1 MRDERRGGT
10 EVKGFRMRWR
20 VRLLVVGALL
30 LSALLATAVAVSGN
44 ARTQKFDGT
53 IKFGA
58 AMSVTGSLAA
68 EAKTAKDGYDFIA
81 SRINKRGGI
90 PVGKKHYNVKIVY
103 YDDQSNANQSVQLYE
118 KLINKDKVN
127 FLLGPYSSGVT
138 LATSTV
144 AEKYKIPMVV
154 AHAAT
159 PSIYERNYHYLFGTL
174 NVINQYTEPLFKMAK
189 SIKKH
194 RPKTVAI
201 MYENALAP
209 TAFANSA
216 TAQAKKYGLNVV
228 YKQSFPQG
236 ADFAPI
242 MSAVKAKKPDIV
254 LTGGYTLGMIS
265 LVRQAA
271 EQNIQVP
278 MWMFMLG
285 PTVPGFLSSVKRL
298 GEYLLEPIQWA
309 PNFNPGLKD
318 EIFGWNAKQYA
329 KVFRKQ
335 MGYIPDYHPPQS
347 SAALEVYYKAIKKAG
362 TLDHKKVRDAIARI
376 HLRSFYGNVCFN
388 RKGEEACKSM
398 GIAQVQGGHP
408 VVVWP
413 AKFAQRKLIYPAP
426 GF

>member
-1 MRDERRGGT
+1 VRGP
-10 EVKGFRMRWR
+10 FSRRWR
-20 VRLLVVGALL
+20 IRLLVLGALL
-30 LSALLATAVAVSGN
+30 GAALVAVGIAGSRTSG
-44 ARTQKFDGT
+44 QKFDGT

-58 AMSVTGSLAA
+58 AMSVTGPLAA

-81 SRINKRGGI
+81 SRMNKRGGI
-90 PVGKKHYNVKIVY
+90 PVGKKHYKVKIVY

-118 KLINKDKVN
+118 KLINEDKVN

-174 NVINQYTEPLFKMAK
+174 NVIDQYTEPMFKMAK

-216 TAQAKKYGLNVV
+216 AAQAKKYGFNVV

-254 LTGGYTLGMIS
+254 LTGGYTLGMIG

-271 EQNIQVP
+271 EQDIQVP

-335 MGYIPDYHPPQS
+335 MGYVPDYHPPQS
-347 SAALEVYYKAIKKAG
+347 SAALEVYYKAIKTAG
-362 TLDHKKVRDAIARI
+362 TLDRKKVRDAIARI

-388 RKGEEACKSM
+388 KKGEEACKSM

>member
-1 MRDERRGGT
+1 MRGLFS
-10 EVKGFRMRWR
+10 KRWR
-20 VRLLVVGALL
+20 IRLLVLGALL
-30 LSALLATAVAVSGN
+30 GAALVAAAVAVSG
-44 ARTQKFDGT
+44 TSSQKFDGT

-58 AMSVTGSLAA
+58 AMSVTGPLAA
-68 EAKTAKDGYDFIA
+68 EAKTAKDGYNFIA
-81 SRINKRGGI
+81 SRINQKGGI
-90 PVGKKHYNVKIVY
+90 PVGTKHYQVQIVY
-103 YDDQSNANQSVQLYE
+103 YDDQSDANQSVQLYE
-118 KLINKDKVN
+118 KLINEDKVN

-174 NVINQYTEPLFKMAK
+174 NVIDQYTAPLFKMAK

-209 TAFANSA
+209 GAFAKSA
-216 TAQAKKYGLNVV
+216 AAQARKYGFRIV
-228 YKQSFPQG
+228 YQQSFPQG

-242 MSAVKAKKPDIV
+242 MAAVKAKKPDIV

-271 EQNIQVP
+271 EEDIQVP

-298 GEYLLEPIQWA
+298 GEYLMEPIQWA
-309 PNFNPGLKD
+309 PNFNPQLHD
-318 EIFGWNAKQYA
+318 EIFGWSAKQYA

-335 MGYIPDYHPPQS
+335 MGYVPDYHPPQS

-388 RKGEEACKSM
+388 KKGEEACKSM

-413 AKFAQRKLIYPAP
+413 EKFAERKLVYPAP

>member
-1 MRDERRGGT
+1 MKKGT
-10 EVKGFRMRWR
+10 GLNGFRMPLRM
-20 VRLLVVGALL
+20 RLLVVGGLVV
-30 LSALLATAVAVSGN
+30 SALLATAVAMSRD

-58 AMSVTGSLAA
+58 AMSVTGPLAA

-81 SRINKRGGI
+81 SRINRRGGI
-90 PVGKKHYNVKIVY
+90 PVGKKHYKVKIVY

-118 KLINKDKVN
+118 KLINEDKVN

-174 NVINQYTEPLFKMAK
+174 NVIDQYTSPLFRMAK
-189 SIKKH
+189 SLKTHK
-194 RPKTVAI
+194 PKTVAI

-209 TAFANSA
+209 SAFGNSA
-216 TAQAKKYGLNVV
+216 AAQAKKYGLNVV
-228 YKQSFPQG
+228 YQQSFPQG

-265 LVRQAA
+265 LIRQAA
-271 EQNIQVP
+271 EQDIQVP

-329 KVFRKQ
+329 KLFRKQ
-335 MGYIPDYHPPQS
+335 MGYVPDYHPPQS

-388 RKGEEACKSM
+388 KKGEEACKSM

-413 AKFAQRKLIYPAP
+413 AKFAQRKLVYPAP